1 MGGWVGRSYYKAN
14 LSRSEAEALVGL
26 VELGNNIQHFNSL
39 PPHQSEIYKV
49 NKMAIVPVRGAK
61 RGGDS
66 SLSPLP
72 PPNEF
77 LQQLRSESRLV
88 RENITKPSVNIENTS
103 LSTTIPPR
111 PHDINII
118 ITIC

>member
-1 MGGWVGRSYYKAN
+1 MIIKLISA
-14 LSRSEAEALVGL
+14 EAEALLGL
-26 VELGNNIQHFNSL
+26 AELGNNIKNFKSL

-66 SLSPLP
+66 SLSPP

-77 LQQLRSESRLV
+77 LQQLKNKNQDWSERISRNL
-88 RENITKPSVNIENTS
+88 P
-103 LSTTIPPR
+103 
-111 PHDINII
+111 
-118 ITIC
+118 